1 MTEEAKNQILD
12 ISKDLFKRFGFTYS
26 NCDLEILN
34 GQEEKEIIF
43 VKIESEEDCSLL
55 LGRHGENLR
64 AFEQVARLMIAKKI
78 SQKLNILV
86 DINNYRKDRND
97 LVVELAK
104 TTAQKV
110 IATQKAE
117 VLFPMSAYERRIVHL
132 ALASLSDII
141 TESIG
146 DEPKRRVVIKP
157 ASV

>member
-12 ISKDLFKRFGFTYS
+12 ITKDLFERFGFTYS
-26 NCDLEILN
+26 NCDLEILS
-34 GQEEKEIIF
+34 GDEDKEIVF
-43 VKIESEEDCSLL
+43 VKLESDEDCSLL
-55 LGRHGENLR
+55 LGRHGEKLR
-64 AFEQVARLMIAKKI
+64 AFEQEVRLISAKKL
-78 SQKLNILV
+78 SEKLNILV

-97 LVVELAK
+97 LVAELAK

-157 ASV
+157 V